1 MARGTEALTQLS
13 RPPPVPSPPSYE
25 DGDVGADSLPLP
37 TVMFT
42 ESLPLLPPP
51 PVLERKDELPSPSL
65 DGALETLP
73 ELVSTTEPCHLVRFV
88 LKARS

>member
-1 MARGTEALTQLS
+1 MLTRLPD
-13 RPPPVPSPPSYE
+13 RRRYPPPSCE
-25 DGDVGADSLPLP
+25 DGDVSADLLPLP
-37 TVMFT
+37 TVLLAD
-42 ESLPLLPPP
+42 SLPLLPPP

-73 ELVSTTEPCHLVRFV
+73 ELVSTIKPCRLVRFV